1 MDPGVKDVT
10 LLLIYLTSWEEDS
23 RKKLGAK
30 VSRSWKG
37 YNFEIIDEL
46 DEENLIRQFPKSLI
60 LTKEGRLK
68 AEGLKRK
75 YLGK

>member
-1 MDPGVKDVT
+1 MDPRVKELT

-23 RKKLGAK
+23 RKKLSAK
-30 VSRSWKG
+30 VARSWKG
-37 YNFEIIDEL
+37 YNFDIINEL

-68 AEGLKRK
+68 GESLKRK
-75 YLGK
+75 YLGS